1 MPIKASLNTQ
11 LLQSAMTDWNGIYM
25 DRAAR
30 QIDTD
35 RENRR
40 KIQEDAEQ
48 RELRDYTY
56 GKLKAEQMSK
66 LVVSSESKHGGT
78 QDYLQHMSGQLVDR
92 QSELINMYQDD
103 KIDSTQFAAETAKLQ
118 AQVPQI
124 KGFVNQLDTG
134 LGIYSTGLAQQ
145 SLSAA
150 MSKEDDYLW
159 KAITDGQGEFGMDKN
174 NVLVYQGKTENGD
187 DFSFPANKLNQMPMP
202 MLKVDS
208 FAENTL
214 PIAIELAKPVDT
226 ELPDGTWVKR
236 SMGLQDPRFKE
247 TIRGSFDN
255 FLKKNG
261 GELALRSLAADHAG
275 YTNERISS
283 MLNSGTYEGPDG
295 EEYANQLEYE
305 MEQDW
310 LATSADQYQNYI
322 TKQFDGP
329 IYNAQ
334 TQRMQAET
342 NRRNSYNQT
351 QSGRTKGER
360 QAYQAIN
367 YLKKLEPP
375 TDVNNLNKWLS
386 NKSSKDN
393 WKVVPHKKSG
403 KHYLVNGRDEDT
415 AIELTEDVL
424 KDSNKLAQLLAGV
437 VWNVGPQLYEFKY

>member
-40 KIQEDAEQ
+40 KIEEDAEQ

-56 GKLKAEQMSK
+56 GKLKSEQMSK
-66 LVVSSESKHGGT
+66 LVVSSESKHEGV
-78 QDYLQHMSGQLVDR
+78 QNYLQHMSGQLVDR

-134 LGIYSTGLAQQ
+134 LGIYSTGLAQK
-145 SLSAA
+145 SLSKA

-159 KAITDGQGEFGMDKN
+159 KAITDGQGEFGMDEN
-174 NVLVYQGKTENGD
+174 NVLVYHGKTENGD
-187 DFSFPANKLNQMPMP
+187 PFSFPANKLNQMPMP
-202 MLKVDS
+202 LLKVDS

-214 PIAIELAKPVDT
+214 PIAIDLAKPVSQ
-226 ELPDGTWVKR
+226 ELPNGKWVKQ
-236 SMGLQDPRFKE
+236 SIGLEDPRFKE
-247 TIRGSFDN
+247 TIRGSFDA

-261 GELALRSLAADHAG
+261 GELALKSLAADHAG
-275 YTNERISS
+275 YTNERISAL
-283 MLNSGTYEGPDG
+283 LNSGTYEAPDG

-310 LATSADQYQNYI
+310 LASAADQYQNYI

-329 IYNAQ
+329 MYNAETARINALKQ
-334 TQRMQAET
+334 QQRGVAGTEKE
-342 NRRNSYNQT
+342 RNKSKN
-351 QSGRTKGER
+351 
-360 QAYQAIN
+360 IN
-367 YLKKLEPP
+367 YLRSLPPP
-375 TDVNNLNKWLS
+375 TPQNIKSWVEYNPGGWEIGQGEDGGTVIARFNNKGETQGFDIPPEILNNPAELAKFLA
-386 NKSSKDN
+386 
-393 WKVVPHKKSG
+393 
-403 KHYLVNGRDEDT
+403 KHVY
-415 AIELTEDVL
+415 
-424 KDSNKLAQLLAGV
+424 
-437 VWNVGPQLYEFKY
+437 NVGPADYRFNYKK